1 MLGGILNYRVL
12 CHAFDA
18 TREFYL
24 RRAFDAMLGFYSRR
38 AFGVA
43 AKFCLGY
50 RRNREVKFC
59 RAEFRN
65 EAPKS
70 RLYKILKPRFYTLKF
85 YACRR
90 LKFRHRGCESCG
102 VAPNTHHLKFY
113 DRATEFLRDKAL
125 KFYRGAAREIRVAKE
140 FSKIAK
146 FHRIKF
152 RYAVKFYRAKFYLVA
167 KFYRS
172 AKFKRLQYFKASPSS
187 YARSGFCK

>member
-1 MLGGILNYRVL
+1 MLSEILNSRVL
-12 CHAFDA
+12 CRSFDA

-24 RRAFDAMLGFYSRR
+24 HR

-50 RRNREVKFC
+50 RRNREVKFY
-59 RAEFRN
+59 RAEFRS

-70 RLYKILKPRFYTLKF
+70 RLYKILKPRFYALKF
-85 YACRR
+85 YARR
-90 LKFRHRGCESCG
+90 SFKFHFGGCESCG

-113 DRATEFLRDKAL
+113 DRAAEFLQDKAL
-125 KFYRGAAREIRVAKE
+125 KFYRSAARKIRVAKE
-140 FSKIAK
+140 FSKIVK

-167 KFYRS
+167 KFYHS
-172 AKFKRLQYFKASPSS
+172 AEFKRLQYFKASASS
-187 YARSGFCK
+187 YARSGFCR

>member
-18 TREFYL
+18 
-24 RRAFDAMLGFYSRR
+24 MLGFYLRR

-70 RLYKILKPRFYTLKF
+70 RLYKILKLRFYTLKF
-85 YACRR
+85 YARRR
-90 LKFRHRGCESCG
+90 LKFRHRGCRLCS

-113 DRATEFLRDKAL
+113 DRAAEFLRDKAL
-125 KFYRGAAREIRVAKE
+125 KFYRSVE
-140 FSKIAK
+140 FK
-146 FHRIKF
+146 HL
-152 RYAVKFYRAKFYLVA
+152 RYC
-167 KFYRS
+167 
-172 AKFKRLQYFKASPSS
+172 KASTLS
-187 YARSGFCK
+187 YARSRFCK

>member
-1 MLGGILNYRVL
+1 
-12 CHAFDA
+12 
-18 TREFYL
+18 
-24 RRAFDAMLGFYSRR
+24 MLGFYLRR

-59 RAEFRN
+59 RTEFRN

-70 RLYKILKPRFYTLKF
+70 RLYKILKSYFYTLKF
-85 YACRR
+85 YARRR
-90 LKFRHRGCESCG
+90 LKFRRRSCG
-102 VAPNTHHLKFY
+102 LYSAILNTHHLKFY
-113 DRATEFLRDKAL
+113 DRAAEFLRDRAL
-125 KFYRGAAREIRVAKE
+125 KFYRGAARRIRVAKE
-140 FSKIAK
+140 FSKITK

-152 RYAVKFYRAKFYLVA
+152 RYFVKFNRVKFHLIA

-172 AKFKRLQYFKASPSS
+172 AEFKCLQYRKASPSS